1 MDVREIFSAVVVC
14 MNFFF
19 WIRTSLQ
26 LPVSISLTF
35 PKDPGNWIS
44 RKGFQFTRT
53 RILSAA
59 YLCFLQATVVK
70 WWVVLERV
78 LLKLMGSWQ
87 LLQHGN
93 NRFLYKKKNHRLTPN
108 PTFLYIV
115 KSLQQKREYYPPG
128 GRQTLL
134 YHSRLGRINHRNN
147 KTFC

>member
-14 MNFFF
+14 MNFFS

-93 NRFLYKKKNHRLTPN
+93 NRFLYKKRITDEPL
-108 PTFLYIV
+108 
-115 KSLQQKREYYPPG
+115 
-128 GRQTLL
+128 TLL
-134 YHSRLGRINHRNN
+134 FFILSNLYNRNESITHLVDA
-147 KTFC
+147 KHCFTIHA

>member
-1 MDVREIFSAVVVC
+1 MDVREIFFSGGRVYEFLFLDTSIFATPSINFINVSAGA
-14 MNFFF
+14 
-19 WIRTSLQ
+19 
-26 LPVSISLTF
+26 
-35 PKDPGNWIS
+35 GNWIS

-93 NRFLYKKKNHRLTPN
+93 NRFLYKKKITD
-108 PTFLYIV
+108 
-115 KSLQQKREYYPPG
+115 
-128 GRQTLL
+128 
-134 YHSRLGRINHRNN
+134 
-147 KTFC
+147 

>member
-1 MDVREIFSAVVVC
+1 MKFFSAVVVC

-19 WIRTSLQ
+19 WIRACLQ

-35 PKDPGNWIS
+35 PQEPGNWIS

-93 NRFLYKKKNHRLTPN
+93 NRFLYKKKSQINPKPYFSLYCQIFTTETRVLPTWWTPN
-108 PTFLYIV
+108 IALPFTPRKN
-115 KSLQQKREYYPPG
+115 KSKE
-128 GRQTLL
+128 
-134 YHSRLGRINHRNN
+134 
-147 KTFC
+147 